1 MYVSLYLGVVLCD
14 VRENKW
20 VLGKPIGSGAFGD
33 VYLACKGEV
42 YSKDEAD
49 YVIKLEPHSNG
60 PLFTEMH
67 CLIRIGLPEHRYRV
81 HSFFNVYY
89 R

>member
-1 MYVSLYLGVVLCD
+1 MRNS
-14 VRENKW
+14 KW

-33 VYLACKGEV
+33 VYLACKGDV
-42 YSKDEAD
+42 YRKEEAD

-67 CLIRIGLPEHRYRV
+67 CLVRIGLPEHRWVQFYVVLVVEKKRIT
-81 HSFFNVYY
+81 VY
-89 R
+89 